1 MTDPDPTP
9 QTGPYAR
16 AAAIYWRAGWRGI
29 LPLPAR
35 AKKPVPAGYTGA
47 QGAWPSYPDVHTW
60 TEGPEGAGNLA
71 LRMPHHAIGLDVD
84 DYAGKGGGTTL
95 RTLEAKH
102 GPLPPT
108 WRSTSRNDGV
118 SGIRLY
124 RVPEGLAWP
133 GDLRGGI
140 EIIQHRHRYT
150 VAWPSVHPE
159 TGGTYRWID
168 PHGNDTLGVVPG
180 VDDLPDLP
188 PAWVEGITGGQAA
201 ADTARADLGDQGA
214 ATWLEQHG
222 GGAPCRAVRAA
233 LARHLSD
240 LTTPGGSRHD
250 AALRA
255 TQRLAHLAAEGHP
268 GTAVAL
274 EGIRAV
280 FIKALHDGTPRDVDP
295 GEWRRMLVGAINI
308 AAVAHPAP
316 TGGDPCDNP
325 FHGLLDRK
333 DTPSW
338 PPPTSN
344 SAPSTPATT
353 PNAPASS
360 TSTTTPD
367 TGSSDS
373 PPNAAAPATPP
384 DDELEQEI
392 GRRQLLAIEVER
404 QRAQRGARRL
414 LDEEEA
420 ASLAEHNPTR
430 LIDGATFILDA
441 PEHVP
446 AVWGHDDD
454 VLWAEGESLMLVG
467 PPGVGKTTLA
477 AQVIR
482 ARLALTTDPVL
493 GLNVTPTTS
502 RVLYLA
508 MDRPAQAAR
517 AMRRLFHAAE
527 REQLAERL
535 VVWKGPP
542 PGDVAKNT
550 EILVQLAAAAGA
562 DTIVIDSV
570 KDAAIGLT
578 EDEVAAGYNRA
589 RQAALTVGVQ
599 LLELHH
605 LVKRGAN
612 GTKPNTLADVYGSAW
627 LTAGAGSVVL
637 LWGAAGD
644 PIVDLVHL
652 KQPAA
657 EVGPHRVIHDHDHG
671 TSEVWHNTDVLA
683 IAKASGVRGVTAK
696 TVAAALF
703 STDKPSASEVEK
715 ARRRLLKLT
724 KDGHLEY
731 REGNEAAAV
740 SATWTRVENDVQTLT
755 GTLTHPSA
763 DDTCPVRVREGQR
776 EGLTCEN
783 TENVRVREGASGHPH
798 AVPPPYKGGTVR
810 VLPDSTPE
818 TEEFCRHC
826 GAQNDPTRTV
836 RNCTSCGRR
845 P

>member
-1 MTDPDPTP
+1 MMTDAHAAPAP
-9 QTGPYAR
+9 GPYAR
-16 AAAIYWRAGWRGI
+16 AAHIYWAAGWRGI
-29 LPLPAR
+29 LPLPPR
-35 AKKPVPAGYTGA
+35 SKKPVPTGYTGA

-84 DYAGKGGGTTL
+84 DYAGKGGGSTL
-95 RTLEAKH
+95 RTLEARY
-102 GPLPPT
+102 GLLPPT

-280 FIKALHDGTPRDVDP
+280 FIKALHDGTPREVDP

-333 DTPSW
+333 DTPPW
-338 PPPTSN
+338 PPPTSS
-344 SAPSTPATT
+344 SASSTPSTIPS
-353 PNAPASS
+353 APASS

-373 PPNAAAPATPP
+373 PPNVAAPATPP

-392 GRRQLLAIEVER
+392 GRWQLLAIEVER
-404 QRAQRGARRL
+404 QRAQRAARRH

-420 ASLAEHNPTR
+420 AASFREPVWRASLVEELAIPDEPVSYLVDQVFPTGANVLLTAQFKAGKTSTVNHLTRCLADDEPFLGRWDVTGLTGRVALWNYEVDERMYRRWLRDVGIANPERVTALNLRGYRMPIVVPRVEDWIVRWLQDHKISVWVVDPFARAFTGSGDSENDNTEVGRFLDTLDVIKHRAGVSELIMPTHTGRGIQEEGRERARGATR
-430 LIDGATFILDA
+430 LDDWADVRWLLTIDDEEQRYFRATGRDVEV
-441 PEHVP
+441 PEGRME
-446 AVWGHDDD
+446 WD
-454 VLWAEGESLMLVG
+454 EVG
-467 PPGVGKTTLA
+467 RRPQLIGGSRRGKGTLA
-477 AQVIR
+477 AEQAVLDGARANPGISLNALRGYVRNRLGKADNNVVAEAITILEKAGRIR
-482 ARLALTTDPVL
+482 I
-493 GLNVTPTTS
+493 
-502 RVLYLA
+502 
-508 MDRPAQAAR
+508 DRSAQATR
-517 AMRRLFHAAE
+517 HYLS
-527 REQLAERL
+527 
-535 VVWKGPP
+535 G
-542 PGDVAKNT
+542 
-550 EILVQLAAAAGA
+550 
-562 DTIVIDSV
+562 
-570 KDAAIGLT
+570 GL
-578 EDEVAAGYNRA
+578 
-589 RQAALTVGVQ
+589 
-599 LLELHH
+599 
-605 LVKRGAN
+605 
-612 GTKPNTLADVYGSAW
+612 
-627 LTAGAGSVVL
+627 
-637 LWGAAGD
+637 
-644 PIVDLVHL
+644 
-652 KQPAA
+652 
-657 EVGPHRVIHDHDHG
+657 
-671 TSEVWHNTDVLA
+671 
-683 IAKASGVRGVTAK
+683 
-696 TVAAALF
+696 
-703 STDKPSASEVEK
+703 
-715 ARRRLLKLT
+715 
-724 KDGHLEY
+724 
-731 REGNEAAAV
+731 
-740 SATWTRVENDVQTLT
+740 
-755 GTLTHPSA
+755 
-763 DDTCPVRVREGQR
+763 
-776 EGLTCEN
+776 EGL
-783 TENVRVREGASGHPH
+783 V
-798 AVPPPYKGGTVR
+798 GGTHE
-810 VLPDSTPE
+810 P
-818 TEEFCRHC
+818 C
-826 GAQNDPTRTV
+826 
-836 RNCTSCGRR
+836 
-845 P
+845 